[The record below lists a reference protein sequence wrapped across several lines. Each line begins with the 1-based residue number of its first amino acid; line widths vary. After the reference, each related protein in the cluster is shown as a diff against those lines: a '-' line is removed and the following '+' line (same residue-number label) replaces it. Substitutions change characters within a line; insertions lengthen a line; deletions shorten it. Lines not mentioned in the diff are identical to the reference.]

1 MYYLKE
7 RCKDTK
13 PFSNYQIYFSK
24 CG

>member
-13 PFSNYQIYFSK
+13 PFSNFQIYFSK